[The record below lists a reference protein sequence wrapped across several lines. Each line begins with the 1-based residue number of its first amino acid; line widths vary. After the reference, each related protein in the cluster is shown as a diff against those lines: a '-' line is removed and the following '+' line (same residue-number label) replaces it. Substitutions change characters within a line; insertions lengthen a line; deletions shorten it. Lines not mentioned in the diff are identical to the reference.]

1 MCNIAQMPKRVNEKG
16 EEVLSEK
23 QKLFCR
29 EYILDWNATR
39 AAKAAGYSD
48 NTAGVIGYENL
59 LKPQIQAYITAI
71 QKDLEKVAGVSRLR
85 IINEHLNIINTSIAH
100 LHNTWITRKEF
111 GNLTEGQKSAIAEL
125 SYQTRIEK
133 DYSTNPDG
141 DTVQVDYVKIKLY
154 DRQKSMDSL
163 SKMLGYNE
171 AEKIE
176 HLGEIKGFTIAPASG
191 KRAV

>member
-1 MCNIAQMPKRVNEKG
+1 MPKRVNDSG
-16 EEVLSEK
+16 VEVLSEK
-23 QKLFCR
+23 QRIFCR

-39 AAKAAGYSD
+39 AAKSAGYSED
-48 NTAGVIGYENL
+48 TAYAIGAENL
-59 LKPQIQAYITAI
+59 RKPKIQAYIAEI
-71 QKDLEKVAGVSRLR
+71 QKDLEKVAGISRLR
-85 IINEHLNIINTSIAH
+85 IINEHLNIVNTSIAH

-111 GNLTEGQKSAIAEL
+111 ENLTDGQKSAIAEL

-141 DTVQVDYVKIKLY
+141 DIVQVDYVKIKLY

-171 AEKIE
+171 AEKVQ
-176 HLGEIKGFTIAPASG
+176 HSGEIKGFTIAAASG
-191 KRAV
+191 KRTV